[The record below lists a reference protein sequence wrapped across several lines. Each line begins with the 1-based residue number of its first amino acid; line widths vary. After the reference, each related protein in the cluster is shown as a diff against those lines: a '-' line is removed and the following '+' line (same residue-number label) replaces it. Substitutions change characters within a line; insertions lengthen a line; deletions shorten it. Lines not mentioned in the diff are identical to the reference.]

1 MPSKLTFLHPLVRTP
16 HHQCGSGLARDGG
29 VSGITS
35 GTDTPL
41 SRASPLPQGTFN
53 IWGPCS
59 KSGGKAHRSQTTA

>member
-41 SRASPLPQGTFN
+41 SRASPTGDFQYFGALFQ
-53 IWGPCS
+53 IRW
-59 KSGGKAHRSQTTA
+59 